1 MCLPSTFMFGVSQR
15 GGFGQ
20 IRGSKQQQPEEEEEE
35 DAAPQNPLGGL
46 FGFGAKKAKVCVYEV
61 HIQYLCVSR
70 HTCILWHGSGVA
82 DSALIAHYVYLP
94 G

>member
-1 MCLPSTFMFGVSQR
+1 MFLLSTFVLGVLQR

-35 DAAPQNPLGGL
+35 ETAPQNPLGGL
-46 FGFGAKKAKVCVYEV
+46 FGFGAKKAKVCIEMRLDYKV
-61 HIQYLCVSR
+61 HPHFAVPLRTSLASTHVS
-70 HTCILWHGSGVA
+70 A
-82 DSALIAHYVYLP
+82 EKIARMVMV